1 MGNLKKRCLAA
12 SPEDSRLNLSCSKR
26 SQIAIEYL
34 IIMGFILFITIPSVI
49 IYTRQSDTIKEEVIM
64 SQAYS
69 AIQKIAD
76 SSESIFYL
84 GPPSK
89 ETIKV
94 YFPERIDNATVT
106 EKEITVHSDGKS
118 IYVVSKVP
126 LNGTLLPT
134 QGIHEIEITAVQ
146 KNSKNFVQITG
157 R

>member
-1 MGNLKKRCLAA
+1 MLVISPISKSNRLSGIFFKK
-12 SPEDSRLNLSCSKR
+12 

-34 IIMGFILFITIPSVI
+34 IIMAFILFITIPSVI
-49 IYTRQSDTIKEEVIM
+49 IYTRQSETIKEEVIM
-64 SQAYS
+64 SQAFS

-94 YFPERIDNATVT
+94 YFPEQIDNATIT
-106 EKEITVHSDGKS
+106 NYEIVVYVGRKS
-118 IYVVSKVP
+118 IYTASKIP
-126 LNGTLLPT
+126 LNGTILVTP
-134 QGIHEIEITAVQ
+134 GIHEIEITAVQ

>member
-1 MGNLKKRCLAA
+1 MLVISPISKSSKFSVNSPKK
-12 SPEDSRLNLSCSKR
+12 

-34 IIMGFILFITIPSVI
+34 IIMSFILFITIPSVL
-49 IYTRQSDTIKEEVIM
+49 IYTRQSETIKEEVIM
-64 SQAYS
+64 SQAFS
-69 AIQKIAD
+69 AIQKISD

-94 YFPERIDNATVT
+94 YFPERLDNATI
-106 EKEITVHSDGKS
+106 KDYEII
-118 IYVVSKVP
+118 IYVGGKGIYVTSKVP
-126 LNGTLLPT
+126 LNGTLLAT

-146 KNSKNFVQITG
+146 KNSKNFVQIIG